1 MTFWRI
7 SRVHKPNSFPL
18 DLQSRVVPFPDH
30 EQVGGRDY
38 DGERQVEL
46 SVALAAHADDGE
58 LLPLDGVEADAVVAR
73 VSHRDGDAVT
83 AHAHVLG
90 LTQLR
95 LAETSAVLGVCR
107 GKDDRLF
114 GFR

>member
-1 MTFWRI
+1 ML
-7 SRVHKPNSFPL
+7 NSVPQ

-30 EQVGGRDY
+30 EQVGGRDH
-38 DGERQVEL
+38 DGEREVEL
-46 SVALAAHADDGE
+46 SVALAAHTDDGE
-58 LLPLDGVEADAVVAR
+58 LLPLDGVEADAVVPR

-95 LAETSAVLGVCR
+95 LAEASTVLGVCK
-107 GKDDRLF
+107 GKVDRLF
-114 GFR
+114 